1 MRRTII
7 LDFIDKCITEK
18 IYKKAREAEKELL
31 PDNFTAYYLR
41 SSIVYWFVI
50 FILFTIFAFMF
61 GSFDKFFLYILGT
74 GSIGSFFI
82 VLYHISY
89 CCIVDD
95 TGIKVKKFWLFE
107 KQVFWNDVKKVE
119 IQKFESHRKPAE
131 KIAIIRNKQNRI
143 IFTCSYDLVG
153 FDLIVKKAKKERKK
167 KH

>member
-7 LDFIDKCITEK
+7 LDFIDKYITEK
-18 IYKKAREAEKELL
+18 IYKKAREREKEFL

-41 SSIVYWFVI
+41 GSVMYWFVI
-50 FILFTIFAFMF
+50 FLLFVIFTFTF
-61 GSFDKFFLYILGT
+61 GLYDKIFLYILSVA
-74 GSIGSFFI
+74 SIVSFLI

-89 CCIVDD
+89 LCIVDD
-95 TGIKVKKFWLFE
+95 TGMKIRRFWIFKKQILWE
-107 KQVFWNDVKKVE
+107 DVKKVE
-119 IQKFESHRKPAE
+119 VRKFESYSKPLE
-131 KIAIIRNKQNRI
+131 KHVIIRNKQNKI

>member
-1 MRRTII
+1 MRDTII

-50 FILFTIFAFMF
+50 FILFTIFTFMF
-61 GSFDKFFLYILGT
+61 GFFVKVFLYILSAA
-74 GSIGSFFI
+74 SIGSFLI

-89 CCIVDD
+89 RCLIDD
-95 TGIKVKKFWLFE
+95 EGITIKKFWVLE
-107 KQVFWNDVKKVE
+107 KQVFWKDVKKVE
-119 IQKFESHRKPAE
+119 VKEFEPYGKPLE
-131 KIAIIRNKQNRI
+131 KQAIIRNKQNKV

-153 FDLIVKKAKKERKK
+153 FNLIVKKAKKERKK

>member
-50 FILFTIFAFMF
+50 FILFTIFTFML
-61 GSFDKFFLYILGT
+61 GSFDKFFLYILST

-95 TGIKVKKFWLFE
+95 TGMKVRKFWIFE
-107 KQVFWNDVKKVE
+107 KQVLWKDVKKVE
-119 IQKFESHRKPAE
+119 IQEIEPYGEPLE
-131 KIAIIRNKQNRI
+131 KQAIIRNKQNKV
-143 IFTCSYDLVG
+143 IFTCSYNLVG

>member
-41 SSIVYWFVI
+41 SSVIYWFVI
-50 FILFTIFAFMF
+50 CLFFVICTFSF
-61 GSFDKFFLYILGT
+61 GFFDKVVLYILSAA
-74 GSIGSFFI
+74 SIGSFLI

-89 CCIVDD
+89 RCLIDD
-95 TGIKVKKFWLFE
+95 EGITIKKFWVLE
-107 KQVFWNDVKKVE
+107 KQVFWKDVKKVE
-119 IQKFESHRKPAE
+119 VKEFEPNGKPLE
-131 KIAIIRNKQNRI
+131 KHAIIRNRQNRI